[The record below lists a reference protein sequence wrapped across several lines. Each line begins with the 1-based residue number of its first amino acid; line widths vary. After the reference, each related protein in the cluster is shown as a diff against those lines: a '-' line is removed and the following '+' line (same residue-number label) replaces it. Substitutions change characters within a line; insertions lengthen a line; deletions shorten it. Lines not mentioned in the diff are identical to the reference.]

1 MRWSE
6 GPVYFGDARCVYWSD
21 IPNNRIMRWDEVT
34 GRATRCVDRAD
45 AGRLPAAGRIAFA
58 KENFKRG
65 PQAP

>member
-1 MRWSE
+1 MLE
-6 GPVYFGDARCVYWSD
+6 LNARPGLN
-21 IPNNRIMRWDEVT
+21 IQIANRMGLAARP
-34 GRATRCVDRAD
+34 VDRAD